1 MGQFDL
7 GGIMNEKIKNIWVV
21 NRVWCIAVGIA
32 IFITCIW
39 FYANRTSNID
49 TTGIQRATTEVD
61 NARQYNR
68 RAVEDNRRARTAI
81 ERSQDV
87 NVRIER
93 AITRIDES
101 NQRTEGAINRS
112 QELIGAA
119 RTNADNAKRIVGESQ
134 RILRDAD
141 SRTPE
146 SKDATTE

>member
-1 MGQFDL
+1 MYVKVKQFT
-7 GGIMNEKIKNIWVV
+7 EKYPWSVPVIIILVCLSC
-21 NRVWCIAVGIA
+21 VWL
-32 IFITCIW
+32 
-39 FYANRTSNID
+39 YANKSSNID

-87 NVRIER
+87 NDRIER
-93 AITRIDES
+93 TITRIDES

-119 RTNADNAKRIVGESQ
+119 RANADNAKRIVGESQ

-141 SRTPE
+141 SRTTE